1 MDNKVCQTHTQEFI
15 DQTQGQFII
24 AGVTLLKVVS
34 GESLPLCRDFY
45 QVVQRLLN
53 VIHFCYFFLFVCAS
67 AHITCAISTSRTLLP
82 RIFTLVNLT
91 AALRTGVATMSSLA
105 QLQVQ
110 DSEEQKQC
118 RRNDARLTES
128 ANSL

>member
-1 MDNKVCQTHTQEFI
+1 MDKVCQTHTQEFI

-34 GESLPLCRDFY
+34 GESLPLCREFY

-53 VIHFCYFFLFVCAS
+53 VIHICYFFLFVCAS

-105 QLQVQ
+105 QLRVQ
-110 DSEEQKQC
+110 DSKEQKQF